1 VQAYPSGANGY
12 KWRDLAASL
21 GRIGLSR
28 RDIGSLAPGAEC
40 SSGEVSGSG
49 ISDWVRS
56 RVVRLDERLSCRLG
70 VRSFSADPQ
79 CLFRA
84 ALARA
89 PHALHLPSGILPAQD
104 SQIIELHLWN
114 EHIPPLPASGPNL
127 VWGRELYARL
137 DRSMS
142 LLADAVRNDPHY
154 RGVVACRARTNFA
167 GPGCPTESITR
178 LIERCGFHDVD
189 EGSPTIG
196 MRIHDACENLLI
208 AALVWA
214 HNPHALCRRKFR
226 RVRRPVWISR
236 EYLLTRYPAR

>member
-1 VQAYPSGANGY
+1 LLLPNGI
-12 KWRDLAASL
+12 LAA
-21 GRIGLSR
+21 
-28 RDIGSLAPGAEC
+28 
-40 SSGEVSGSG
+40 
-49 ISDWVRS
+49 
-56 RVVRLDERLSCRLG
+56 
-70 VRSFSADPQ
+70 
-79 CLFRA
+79 RA
-84 ALARA
+84 
-89 PHALHLPSGILPAQD
+89 

-127 VWGRELYARL
+127 VWGRELCARL
-137 DRSMS
+137 DLSMS
-142 LLADAVRNDPHY
+142 LLADAVRSDPHY

-189 EGSPTIG
+189 EGLPTIG
-196 MRIHDACENLLI
+196 MQIHDACENLLI

-236 EYLLTRYPAR
+236 EDLLTRYPAS

>member
-1 VQAYPSGANGY
+1 MQIYVTNGHAP
-12 KWRDLAASL
+12 KWRML
-21 GRIGLSR
+21 GAFLERTRSF
-28 RDIGSLAPGAEC
+28 
-40 SSGEVSGSG
+40 GSG
-49 ISDWVRS
+49 FSRGRVREEGS
-56 RVVRLDERLSCRLG
+56 RARFYRVSALNLIRTLIIRLDKHISHRLEIQ
-70 VRSFSADPQ
+70 SFSADFR

-89 PHALHLPSGILPAQD
+89 PRALHQPHGTPAAQE
-104 SQIIELHLWN
+104 SRIIELHLWN

-127 VWGRELYARL
+127 AWGRELCARL
-137 DRSMS
+137 DLSMT
-142 LLADAVRNDPHY
+142 LLADAVRSDPHY

-178 LIERCGFHDVD
+178 LIERCGFHDVE
-189 EGSPTIG
+189 EGSPTVG

-236 EYLLTRYPAR
+236 EDLLTRYPAR